1 MQDTTLAYIA
11 GFLDGDGSIMFQLKP
26 RPDYAY
32 GFQIKVTLEFYQKYS
47 NRSILEWLYENLKV
61 GAVRDRND
69 GMSEYDIEGFT
80 PVRIVLELL
89 EPFVV
94 LKREKVELALQLI
107 DEITSQ
113 SEPSPQEFLEWC
125 AKVEL
130 FQTLNYTKNRKH
142 TYESVRA
149 ALESKGHLVPP

>member
-1 MQDTTLAYIA
+1 MQDTTRAYIA
-11 GFLDGDGSIMFQLKP
+11 GFLDGDGSVMFQLKP
-26 RPDYAY
+26 RSDYAY
-32 GFQIKVTLEFYQKYS
+32 GFQIKVTLAFYQKQS

-69 GMSEYDIEGFT
+69 GMSEYDIEGFV
-80 PVRIVLELL
+80 PVQQALGLL
-89 EPFVV
+89 EPYVI
-94 LKREKVELALQLI
+94 LKREQVEMALQLI

-125 AKVEL
+125 AKVEV

-149 ALESKGHLVPP
+149 ALESKGYLVPP